1 MRADIDT
8 RKGVL
13 DTAMIA
19 MLSNNWCFS
28 RLHFFA
34 VAFTVLMSQMTSAA
48 LTSDDERRVVAQSV
62 PLMGDTPAPLDVGIS
77 VNSQVRNKSGMAMES
92 AFRETEALLIGQ
104 RLRGELE
111 RNDDWGVIR
120 LFPEPSVIP
129 QLTIQL
135 SILASDGRELLVEAV
150 VRAVTGETMWSSVY
164 RDTSVNDDY
173 TNDKTDPFADLYV
186 TMVNDIVHSMSA
198 APIQETYLRTLSS
211 LRYASELVPEAFP
224 DYLGREAGL
233 YSVRREPS
241 REDPML
247 IRLNRLRDYELLFVD
262 TIDEQLANVSREVS
276 DAYYL
281 WMKSSKE
288 QLDWLD
294 LRRERGVSA
303 DTLRNESTFTRLQ
316 AVYAAHRSLKI
327 HEQELFELVLELE
340 NETRAT
346 AVYANEQVFKL
357 SGTLEQQYQEW
368 RATLRRINDL
378 ESTL

>member
-1 MRADIDT
+1 MMAILTNKCFICRPHFLVMA
-8 RKGVL
+8 V
-13 DTAMIA
+13 TAL
-19 MLSNNWCFS
+19 LS
-28 RLHFFA
+28 H
-34 VAFTVLMSQMTSAA
+34 MTSAA
-48 LTSDDERRVVAQSV
+48 STSDGDIRDIRVVGQAVQSA
-62 PLMGDTPAPLDVGIS
+62 GNTPARLDVGIS
-77 VNSQVRNKSGMAMES
+77 VNTKVRNKSGTDMEA

-129 QLTIQL
+129 QLTVQL
-135 SILASDGRELLVEAV
+135 SILASDGRELVVETL

-164 RDTSVNDDY
+164 RDISVNDDY
-173 TNDKTDPFADLYV
+173 TDDKTDPFADLYV
-186 TMVNDIVHSMSA
+186 TMVNDIVHSVSSA
-198 APIQETYLRTLSS
+198 PHEETYLRTLSS

-224 DYLGREAGL
+224 DYLGQEGGL
-233 YSVRREPS
+233 YIVRREPS

-247 IRLNRLRDYELLFVD
+247 IRLNRLQDYELLFVD

-303 DTLRNESTFTRLQ
+303 ETLRNESTFTRLQ

-346 AVYANEQVFKL
+346 AVYADEQVFKL

>member
-1 MRADIDT
+1 M
-8 RKGVL
+8 L
-13 DTAMIA
+13 DAAMIVA
-19 MLSNNWCFS
+19 LAKKRSSS
-28 RLHFFA
+28 RPHFLVLA
-34 VAFTVLMSQMTSAA
+34 LALLMSEWTTAA
-48 LTSDDERRVVAQSV
+48 LTSDDGIRVVAQSV
-62 PLMGDTPAPLDVGIS
+62 ELMGTAPMRLDVGIS
-77 VNSQVRNKSGMAMES
+77 VDTKVPNKSGTDMEA

-104 RLRGELE
+104 RLRGEFE
-111 RNDDWGVIR
+111 RNDQWGVIR
-120 LFPEPSVIP
+120 LFPEASVIP
-129 QLTIQL
+129 QLTVQL
-135 SILASDGRELLVEAV
+135 SILASDGRELV
-150 VRAVTGETMWSSVY
+150 VKAIARAVTGETMLSSVY
-164 RDTSVNDDY
+164 RRDI
-173 TNDKTDPFADLYV
+173 ADLV
-186 TMVNDIVHSMSA
+186 SSTVNREA
-198 APIQETYLRTLSS
+198 YLRTLSS
-211 LRYASELVPEAFP
+211 LRYASELVPDAFP
-224 DYLGREAGL
+224 DYLGQEAGL

-247 IRLNRLRDYELLFVD
+247 IRLKRLQDYELLFVD

-276 DAYYL
+276 GAYYL
-281 WMKSSKE
+281 WMKASKE

-294 LRRERGVSA
+294 LRRDRGVSA
-303 DTLRNESTFTRLQ
+303 ETLRNESTFTRLQ

>member
-1 MRADIDT
+1 MMEILGNKWPVSRPHFL
-8 RKGVL
+8 VL
-13 DTAMIA
+13 A
-19 MLSNNWCFS
+19 L
-28 RLHFFA
+28 
-34 VAFTVLMSQMTSAA
+34 TVLLSHMTLAVPI
-48 LTSDDERRVVAQSV
+48 SDGDIRVVGQSV
-62 PLMGDTPAPLDVGIS
+62 RSLGNTPARLDVGIS
-77 VNSQVRNKSGMAMES
+77 VNTKVRNKSGTGMEA

-111 RNDDWGVIR
+111 QNDDWGVIR

-129 QLTIQL
+129 QLTVQL
-135 SILASDGRELLVEAV
+135 SILASDGRELIVEV
-150 VRAVTGETMWSSVY
+150 IVRAVTGETMLSSVY
-164 RDTSVNDDY
+164 RDISVNGDY

-186 TMVNDIVHSMSA
+186 TVVNDIVDSVSSA
-198 APIQETYLRTLSS
+198 PNQEAYLRTLSS

-224 DYLGREAGL
+224 DYLAQEAGL

-247 IRLNRLRDYELLFVD
+247 IRLHRLQDYELLFVD
-262 TIDEQLANVSREVS
+262 TIDEQLANISREVS
-276 DAYYL
+276 DAYHL
-281 WMKSSKE
+281 WMKASKE

-303 DTLRNESTFTRLQ
+303 ETLRNESTFTRLQ

>member
-1 MRADIDT
+1 MMAILEKKWPFR
-8 RKGVL
+8 RL
-13 DTAMIA
+13 YFL
-19 MLSNNWCFS
+19 MLA
-28 RLHFFA
+28 L
-34 VAFTVLMSQMTSAA
+34 TVLMSQITSAA
-48 LTSDDERRVVAQSV
+48 LTPDDKTRVVGQSIS
-62 PLMGDTPAPLDVGIS
+62 LMGNTPLRLDVGIS
-77 VNSQVRNKSGMAMES
+77 VNTKVRNKSGTDMEA

-120 LFPEPSVIP
+120 LFPETSVIP

-135 SILASDGRELLVEAV
+135 SILASDGRELVVEAI
-150 VRAVTGETMWSSVY
+150 VRAVTGETMLSSVY
-164 RDTSVNDDY
+164 RDISIDDDY

-186 TMVNDIVHSMSA
+186 TVVNDIVDSVSSA
-198 APIQETYLRTLSS
+198 PNQEAYLRTLSS
-211 LRYASELVPEAFP
+211 LRYASELVPGAFP
-224 DYLGREAGL
+224 NYLDQEAGL

-247 IRLNRLRDYELLFVD
+247 NRLYRLQDYELLFVD
-262 TIDEQLANVSREVS
+262 TIDEQLANVSKEVRG
-276 DAYYL
+276 AYYL
-281 WMKSSKE
+281 WAKSSKE

-294 LRRERGVSA
+294 MRRERGVSA
-303 DTLRNESTFTRLQ
+303 ETLRNESTITRLQ

-368 RATLRRINDL
+368 RATLRQINDL
-378 ESTL
+378 ESTV